1 MTSAPSSTRMASR
14 SAPDITARSRSCNV
28 SVFRQPRARPFISTT
43 QWPKS
48 TRWWRASTRSGKY
61 SAEPHSIE
69 PDMDSKNLYQEV
81 ILDHNKKP
89 RNWGKLADAS
99 HQAEGL
105 NPLCGDHI
113 WLSLKLD
120 GDKVGSI
127 AFEGESCAICKA
139 SSSMM
144 TKIAD
149 LEYTPN
155 PNARKFVLK
164 EPLTNGLARSFENAE
179 QAQRDALATKLFA
192 IPHVSNVFYI
202 DNWITVT
209 QDGEADWQNLLREVA
224 TPIREAPAA
233 EKASEEFA
241 KAAAWL
247 AEEEGG
253 GATMS
258 ESDKLKLEQINELLD
273 EEVRPFLQGD
283 GGDLYVVGLE
293 GSTLKVHYQGACG
306 TCPSSISGTLAGI
319 EGLVKRIDPEMEVVA
334 V

>member
-1 MTSAPSSTRMASR
+1 MP
-14 SAPDITARSRSCNV
+14 
-28 SVFRQPRARPFISTT
+28 
-43 QWPKS
+43 
-48 TRWWRASTRSGKY
+48 
-61 SAEPHSIE
+61 
-69 PDMDSKNLYQEV
+69 
-81 ILDHNKKP
+81 
-89 RNWGKLADAS
+89 
-99 HQAEGL
+99 
-105 NPLCGDHI
+105 
-113 WLSLKLD
+113 
-120 GDKVGSI
+120 
-127 AFEGESCAICKA
+127 
-139 SSSMM
+139 
-144 TKIAD
+144 KIAD

-164 EPLTNGLARSFENAE
+164 EPLTNGLARSFESAE
-179 QAQRDALATKLFA
+179 QAQRDELAMKLFA

-224 TPIREAPAA
+224 TPISEAPAA

-241 KAAAWL
+241 EAAAWL
-247 AEEEGG
+247 AKDEGG
-253 GATMS
+253 GATLS
-258 ESDKLKLEQINELLD
+258 DSDKLKLEQINELLD

-319 EGLVKRIDPEMEVVA
+319 EGLVRRIDPEMEVIA